1 MSVGLCW
8 ENCAIRTCSFHRL
21 TDSGRT
27 LPYTLDV
34 SLHPFCLAVARHAAS
49 LSTLALSGCVSLTL
63 RSRQVSP
70 FLRRNLEVEA
80 DPDPCPEHSVWW
92 ETRGFCQ
99 SGGRRPELQP
109 QQAPGPLQ
117 GHRIQ
122 ADRSMPLSP
131 SMCFLHPR
139 SSEEV
144 GWGPGPPVVWNLLRN
159 FQCRPSQARPPGVT
173 AASPVTQVPG
183 MCGVP
188 QTERVPRPL
197 APRSPHH

>member
-8 ENCAIRTCSFHRL
+8 ENSAVRTCSFHRL
-21 TDSGRT
+21 TNSGQT
-27 LPYTLDV
+27 LPYMLYV
-34 SLHPFCLAVARHAAS
+34 SLHPFCLALAGHAAS
-49 LSTLALSGCVSLTL
+49 LSIPVALSGCVSLTL

-70 FLRRNLEVEA
+70 FSRRSQEVEA

-109 QQAPGPLQ
+109 QQAPGPLP

-122 ADRSMPLSP
+122 ADRSMTLSP

-144 GWGPGPPVVWNLLRN
+144 GG
-159 FQCRPSQARPPGVT
+159 ARPPGPT
-173 AASPVTQVPG
+173 ELFEKLSVPAEPG
-183 MCGVP
+183 QAPWGDGCLSCHSGPLQGAP
-188 QTERVPRPL
+188 QTERVPWPL